1 MWAACA
7 LLFWWMTVAFSS
19 TCNDL
24 FCLSGCT
31 GQGFLPVLLRGL
43 TAVTTVLLVDGAS
56 TQHSCLQFAFNT
68 VGSIQEHWACLPVQS
83 AKKPSC
89 RTCKC
94 VGVWRSP
101 PPPQPPFTQGRN
113 LFVMVQVLT
122 EAAYWVGVPWRDAC
136 WGGQIEWGR
145 SAGECLSGAH
155 SNAKC

>member
-101 PPPQPPFTQGRN
+101 PPPTAIYPGQESLCNGAGPDWSCLLGRCS
-113 LFVMVQVLT
+113 LEGCLLRW
-122 EAAYWVGVPWRDAC
+122 ADWVG
-136 WGGQIEWGR
+136 QICRGMPEWGTQ
-145 SAGECLSGAH
+145 
-155 SNAKC
+155 